1 MKEIPENPV
10 VAVLGGAGEMGRK
23 AVSIVSQFE
32 GISELIVA
40 DFDLG
45 AAEKNCC

>member
-23 AVSIVSQFE
+23 AVSIVSQIR
-32 GISELIVA
+32 GHQRI
-40 DFDLG
+40 D
-45 AAEKNCC
+45 CCRF